1 MSVKSAGIAK
11 VVALITTVVL
21 AANPAVAQSE
31 LPGGWRRGSYAQS
44 YKDLALAYCIARA
57 YSDDPRATADAGATA
72 AGLEIDLDQLRPG
85 KRRGARC
92 RSLSI
97 VIWRTYNS
105 IHGPQIRLDLLK
117 CLDMYH
123 SKRLRAQVKRF
134 VSAPTRS
141 YKQDYQ
147 PAKQK
152 QK

>member
-11 VVALITTVVL
+11 VVALVATVVL
-21 AANPAVAQSE
+21 AANPAVAQTE
-31 LPGGWRRGSYAQS
+31 LPEVASRSYAQN

-57 YSDDPRATADAGATA
+57 YSDDPRATADAAATA
-72 AGLEIDLDQLRPG
+72 AGLESTWTNYDLE
-85 KRRGARC
+85 KGAGEM
-92 RSLSI
+92 SKLVDSYLA
-97 VIWRTYNS
+97 RTYNS

-123 SKRLRAQVKRF
+123 SKELQAQVKRF